1 MDTVLS
7 TEKGT
12 RRPNVYAAITDTIIK
27 AIEAGAGK
35 WHMPWHAPE
44 TALQRPRNVISGLP
58 YKGVNI
64 LVLWAEAQLRNYPTG
79 HWATYRQWQELGAQ
93 VRKGQRG
100 TTVLYYKQLPL
111 EAEDAETG
119 DTVRDYRLIARAFN
133 VFNGAQ
139 VDGWKPWAKEPV
151 DLVETHRLV
160 EDFIDATGAEI
171 RSAGARAYYDRL
183 GDCIFIPDRVRFRG
197 SPTSSA
203 TEGYYATVF
212 HELVHWTAHHLRLS
226 RDLSGRFGSE
236 SYAMEEL
243 VAELGAAYLCMEYQ
257 VTNVPRPDHA
267 AYIANWLKVL
277 KGDTRAILAA
287 STHAY
292 QAVELLMSY

>member
-7 TEKGT
+7 KEKGT
-12 RRPNVYAAITDTIIK
+12 RRPNVYETITATIIE
-27 AIEAGAGK
+27 AIEAGAGT
-35 WHMPWHAPE
+35 WHMPWHARDVPL
-44 TALQRPRNVISGLP
+44 ARPRNVISGLP

-64 LVLWAEAQLRNYPTG
+64 LALWAETQLRRYPTG

-93 VRKGQRG
+93 VRKGERG

-119 DTVRDYRLIARAFN
+119 ETVTDYRLIARAFA

-139 VDGWKPWAKEPV
+139 VNGWTPWEQEPV
-151 DLVETHRLV
+151 NLVETHRLV
-160 EDFIDATGAEI
+160 EDFIDATGADI
-171 RSAGARAYYDRL
+171 RSAGSRAYYDRL
-183 GDCIFIPDRVRFRG
+183 GDCIFIPDRARFQG

-203 TEGYYATVF
+203 TEGYYATAF
-212 HELVHWTAHHLRLS
+212 HELIHWTGHHLRLS
-226 RDLSGRFGSE
+226 RDLGGRFRSE

-243 VAELGAAYLCMEYQ
+243 IAELGSAYLCMEYG

-267 AYIANWLKVL
+267 AYIADWLKVL
-277 KGDTRAILAA
+277 KSDTRAILAA
-287 STHAY
+287 STHAH
-292 QAVELLMSY
+292 QATEFLLSH